1 MFVTALY
8 SLCYLDIQLHIYGS
22 LQVVL
27 LYLKSL
33 ILREVSIYSGAPK
46 QSCSALQ
53 NFSWRPWSCT
63 NYVIETKKE
72 Q

>member
-8 SLCYLDIQLHIYGS
+8 SLCYLDIQLHIYES

-27 LYLKSL
+27 LDLKSL

-46 QSCSALQ
+46 QSCS
-53 NFSWRPWSCT
+53 WRHWSCT